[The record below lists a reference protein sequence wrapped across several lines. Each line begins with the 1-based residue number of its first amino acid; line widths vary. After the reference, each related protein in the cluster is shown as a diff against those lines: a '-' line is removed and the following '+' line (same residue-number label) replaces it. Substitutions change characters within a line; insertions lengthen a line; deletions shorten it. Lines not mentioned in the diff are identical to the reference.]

1 MTEITVNGMTCTSCA
16 THVKDALEKIPGVN
30 AAVVSYPESRA
41 QVMADTAVSH
51 NQLLAAIAALGYQG
65 SIRVG
70 DFKDEPKIR
79 DALEGAGLHIAI
91 IGSGGAAMAAAL
103 KAVEQ
108 GATVTLIERG
118 TIGGTCVNIGCVP
131 SKIMIRAAHIAHLR
145 RESPFDGGIAAT
157 VPAIDRSKLLA
168 QQQARVD
175 ELRHAKYEGILD
187 GNPAITVLHGEARFK
202 DDQSLVVR
210 LNEGGE
216 REVTFDRCLVAT
228 GASPAVPPIPGLKE
242 SPYWTSTEALVSDT
256 IPARLAV
263 IGSSVVA
270 LELAQAFARLGSQVT
285 ILARSTLF
293 FREDPAIG
301 EAVTAAFRAEGIEVL
316 EHTQASQVA
325 HVNGEF
331 VLTTGHGELRAD
343 KLLVATGRAPNTRSL
358 ALDAA
363 GVTVNAQGA
372 IVIDQGMRTSNPNI
386 YAAGDCTDQPQFVYV
401 AAAAGTRA
409 AINMTGGDAALNLTA
424 MPAVVFTDPQV
435 ATVGYS
441 EAEAH
446 HDGIETDS
454 RTLTLDN
461 VPRALAN
468 FDTRGFIKLVIE
480 EGSGRLIGVQAV
492 APEAGELI
500 QTAVLAIRNRM
511 TVQELADQLFPYLT
525 MVEGLKLA
533 AQTPLG
539 EICRYR
545 VCRVMPSSRHRSPT
559 LVSGCP
565 IAAIARRSL
574 AAVIL
579 NGRPPFR
586 PRARADA
593 KPAMVRSAIN
603 SRSNSANAAKM
614 PKTSLPAAVVVSMA
628 APWPVNT
635 LRPMPRA
642 VRSCTVLMRWRKS
655 RPSRSSFHTTS
666 VSPGRSAFRQL
677 TKPGRSSRLPDAW
690 SS

>member
-1 MTEITVNGMTCTSCA
+1 MTEVTVNGMTCTTCA
-16 THVKDALEKIPGVN
+16 THVQDALEKIPGVKS
-30 AAVVSYPESRA
+30 AVVSYPESRA

-51 NQLLAAIAALGYQG
+51 DQILATIAALGYQG
-65 SIRVG
+65 LIRVG
-70 DFKDEPKIR
+70 DFKDETKPR
-79 DALEGAGLHIAI
+79 DALAGAGLHIAV

-108 GATVTLIERG
+108 GAKVTLIERG

-145 RESPFDGGIAAT
+145 RESPFDGGITAS
-157 VPAIDRSKLLA
+157 VPAIDRGKLLA

-175 ELRHAKYEGILD
+175 ELRHAKYEGILE

-202 DDQSLVVR
+202 DDLHLVVR
-210 LNEGGE
+210 LNDGGE
-216 REVTFDRCLVAT
+216 RVVAFDRCLVAT

-242 SPYWTSTEALVSDT
+242 TPYWTSTEALVSDA
-256 IPARLAV
+256 IPERLAV

-301 EAVTAAFRAEGIEVL
+301 EAVTAAFRAEEIKVL

-325 HVNGEF
+325 HVDGEF
-331 VLTTGHGELRAD
+331 VLTTEHGEVRAD
-343 KLLVATGRAPNTRSL
+343 KLLIATGRAHNTRGL
-358 ALDAA
+358 ALDVA
-363 GVTVNAQGA
+363 GVKVNAQGA
-372 IVIDQGMRTSNPNI
+372 IMIDKAMRSSQPHI

-409 AINMTGGDAALNLTA
+409 AINMTGGEAALDLSA

-435 ATVGYS
+435 ATVGLT

-446 HDGIETDS
+446 AQNIETDS

-480 EGSGRLIGVQAV
+480 DGSGRLIGVQAV

-511 TVQELADQLFPYLT
+511 TVQELADQLLPYLT
-525 MVEGLKLA
+525 MVEGLKLC
-533 AQTPLG
+533 AQTFFKDVKQL
-539 EICRYR
+539 
-545 VCRVMPSSRHRSPT
+545 
-559 LVSGCP
+559 
-565 IAAIARRSL
+565 
-574 AAVIL
+574 
-579 NGRPPFR
+579 
-586 PRARADA
+586 
-593 KPAMVRSAIN
+593 
-603 SRSNSANAAKM
+603 
-614 PKTSLPAAVVVSMA
+614 
-628 APWPVNT
+628 
-635 LRPMPRA
+635 
-642 VRSCTVLMRWRKS
+642 SCCA
-655 RPSRSSFHTTS
+655 
-666 VSPGRSAFRQL
+666 G
-677 TKPGRSSRLPDAW
+677 
-690 SS
+690 

>member
-1 MTEITVNGMTCTSCA
+1 MTHLRITGMTCASCA
-16 THVKDALEKIPGVN
+16 AHVKDALEKVPGVQS
-30 AAVVSYPESRA
+30 ALVSYPKGMA
-41 QVMADTAVSH
+41 QLAIEVGTSSDALTAAV
-51 NQLLAAIAALGYQG
+51 AGLGYQA
-65 SIRVG
+65 S
-70 DFKDEPKIR
+70 FA
-79 DALEGAGLHIAI
+79 DAPPLDNRAGLLDKVRGWMGAADQPRGSERPLQVAV

-108 GATVTLIERG
+108 GAHVTLIERG
-118 TIGGTCVNIGCVP
+118 TIGGTCVNVGCVP

-157 VPAIDRSKLLA
+157 VPALDRRKLLA

-187 GNPAITVLHGEARFK
+187 GNPAITMLLGAARFK
-202 DDQSLVVR
+202 DSQSLVVH
-210 LNEGGE
+210 LNAGGE
-216 REVTFDRCLVAT
+216 RVVVFDRCLVAT
-228 GASPAVPPIPGLKE
+228 GASPAVPPIPGLKD
-242 SPYWTSTEALVSDT
+242 SPYWTSTEALVSET
-256 IPARLAV
+256 IPERLAV

-301 EAVTAAFRAEGIEVL
+301 EAVTAAFRAEGITVL

-325 HVNGEF
+325 HGDGEF

-343 KLLVATGRAPNTRSL
+343 KLLVATGRTPNTHSL

-363 GVTVNAQGA
+363 GVAVNAQGA
-372 IVIDQGMRTSNPNI
+372 IVIDQRMRTSTPHI

-409 AINMTGGDAALNLTA
+409 AINMTGGDAALDLTA

-441 EAEAH
+441 AAQAH

-454 RTLTLDN
+454 RLLTLDN

-500 QTAVLAIRNRM
+500 QTAALAIRHRM
-511 TVQELADQLFPYLT
+511 TAQELADQLFPYLT

-533 AQTPLG
+533 AQTFNKDVKQL
-539 EICRYR
+539 
-545 VCRVMPSSRHRSPT
+545 
-559 LVSGCP
+559 
-565 IAAIARRSL
+565 
-574 AAVIL
+574 
-579 NGRPPFR
+579 
-586 PRARADA
+586 
-593 KPAMVRSAIN
+593 
-603 SRSNSANAAKM
+603 
-614 PKTSLPAAVVVSMA
+614 
-628 APWPVNT
+628 
-635 LRPMPRA
+635 
-642 VRSCTVLMRWRKS
+642 SCCA
-655 RPSRSSFHTTS
+655 
-666 VSPGRSAFRQL
+666 G
-677 TKPGRSSRLPDAW
+677 
-690 SS
+690 